1 MSSFQA
7 VYKIPRLKQAFFI
20 MSEHQP
26 ARISESIREEESIMR
41 MEYIRNCLNH
51 HIQKICPRKI
61 RWTIKA
67 VSTDNFLQ
75 LLDLRNRVKGKY
87 LTPLNNPENLALL
100 TINKVTTSKK
110 YQTHEFHTEKSLG
123 FISDKDILEVFI

>member
-1 MSSFQA
+1 MSTFQA

-20 MSEHQP
+20 ISEHQP

-51 HIQKICPRKI
+51 HIPKIFPRKI

-110 YQTHEFHTEKSLG
+110 YQAYEFHTEKSLG